1 MSGKNLSIAIIGAGM
16 GGLAAA
22 GSLCRAGFSNV
33 HVYEQ
38 ATRFNLSLFIGSTPS
53 GNPTPSSEISILT
66 FPPGALRHETMIVPA
81 MPVGWAYLTALVTNS
96 PTMRPSDSASF
107 GGRKQPGSKAN

>member
-38 ATRFNLSLFIGSTPS
+38 ATRFNLLAFYWI
-53 GNPTPSSEISILT
+53 NP
-66 FPPGALRHETMIVPA
+66 LR
-81 MPVGWAYLTALVTNS
+81 
-96 PTMRPSDSASF
+96 
-107 GGRKQPGSKAN
+107 